1 MQRLRRAAMLAGL
14 ITLSACGGN
23 AGPRDVITRWADAA
37 RMGDYATA
45 KGLMGM
51 GEFLNEQWQG
61 LHERYRSAGRLHAY
75 TIVDGPIAVGQ
86 SYNAVLRWTGARAP
100 LCVTVQVTPANTIT
114 VQSNYDTCPEQ
125 FR

>member
-1 MQRLRRAAMLAGL
+1 MRCLKRMLLAALLVGV
-14 ITLSACGGN
+14 SACGG
-23 AGPRDVITRWADAA
+23 AGPKALIVRWADAA

-51 GEFLNEQWQG
+51 GEFLNEQWHG
-61 LHERYRSAGRLHAY
+61 LHERYCSAGRLHAY

-86 SYNAVLRWTGARAP
+86 SYNAVLRWTGAQAP

>member
-1 MQRLRRAAMLAGL
+1 MKRLRRAMLAGL

-23 AGPRDVITRWADAA
+23 AGPKDVITRWADAA

-51 GEFLNEQWQG
+51 GAFLNEQWHG

-100 LCVTVQVTPANTIT
+100 LCVTVQVTPAG
-114 VQSNYDTCPEQ
+114 
-125 FR
+125 